1 MTDAIQRFV
10 GIATPVARIALARRS
25 VHARPLGARGV
36 VRGLDRSDRSERR
49 PRAAGDRRTACSSL
63 RAGDRRAA
71 RSCAPAETDARA
83 LSQAAPHPGR
93 LGSRP
98 AASPPCAALDRQWRI
113 RSEHARKDGEGA
125 RRRGASRRRVDR
137 RASAVDDSALPSCLR
152 DRQRF
157 GCYHFNLGRPALATN
172 GYRNEWLDGIPEDV
186 IASFAGTGNPF
197 AMGMPSEGEYVVDV
211 GSGAGLDGHIAAKA
225 VGPSGHVIGVEM
237 TDAMLE
243 KARRG
248 IADAAIG
255 NFEIRQGY
263 AESLPVPDGWAD
275 LVISN
280 GSANLSPDKSLVFG
294 EMFRALQAG
303 GSSPDRR
310 HHCRAAGPGGGEAQH
325 RLMDELN
332 SRGSARSRAPGH
344 GRGRRLRGLRDHL
357 ERGRLR
363 KCTSSE

>member
-1 MTDAIQRFV
+1 M
-10 GIATPVARIALARRS
+10 
-25 VHARPLGARGV
+25 
-36 VRGLDRSDRSERR
+36 
-49 PRAAGDRRTACSSL
+49 
-63 RAGDRRAA
+63 
-71 RSCAPAETDARA
+71 
-83 LSQAAPHPGR
+83 
-93 LGSRP
+93 
-98 AASPPCAALDRQWRI
+98 
-113 RSEHARKDGEGA
+113 
-125 RRRGASRRRVDR
+125 
-137 RASAVDDSALPSCLR
+137 
-152 DRQRF
+152 
-157 GCYHFNLGRPALATN
+157 
-172 GYRNEWLDGIPEDV
+172 

-303 GSSPDRR
+303 GSAPRSPTS
-310 HHCRAAGPGGGEAQH
+310 
-325 RLMDELN
+325 L
-332 SRGSARSRAPGH
+332 SRGLVPEAAKRNID
-344 GRGRRLRGLRDHL
+344 LW
-357 ERGRLR
+357 
-363 KCTSSE
+363 TN